1 MLKNKRSIC
10 TYLYAQNSFMGLP
23 RTMAAKV
30 EALDGAGIS
39 LVEGGEGLYLPN
51 CQTNLVYCPLYTV
64 SIVL

>member
-1 MLKNKRSIC
+1 
-10 TYLYAQNSFMGLP
+10 MGLP

-39 LVEGGEGLYLPN
+39 LVEGVEGLYLPN